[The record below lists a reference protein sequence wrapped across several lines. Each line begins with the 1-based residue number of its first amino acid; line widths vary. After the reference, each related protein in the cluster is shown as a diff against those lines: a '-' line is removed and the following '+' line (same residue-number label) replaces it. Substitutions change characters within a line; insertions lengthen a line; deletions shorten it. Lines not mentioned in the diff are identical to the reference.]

1 MCLCLTHPSIWRIAL
16 FGRLWLVA
24 VADFLSEKSTA
35 GWLVADA
42 DLVWEKITAGC
53 LAWNLEALIFF
64 SINKAVQTPY
74 FPELLTKYS
83 GLIIH
88 GCVMLRRQDYL
99 YCYENNVLNR
109 SICAFPGTTIL
120 FHCCVLKAA
129 DLWSSLYL
137 HSCPKQTIT
146 TFSLYLNQYVLHW
159 FHQ

>member
-1 MCLCLTHPSIWRIAL
+1 VCTLNQGIPACPTHPLIWQFI
-16 FGRLWLVA
+16 
-24 VADFLSEKSTA
+24 
-35 GWLVADA
+35 
-42 DLVWEKITAGC
+42 
-53 LAWNLEALIFF
+53 LEPGGTVFSF

-120 FHCCVLKAA
+120 FHCSVLKAA
-129 DLWSSLYL
+129 DL
-137 HSCPKQTIT
+137 
-146 TFSLYLNQYVLHW
+146 
-159 FHQ
+159 